1 MNHQLN
7 NEIFNKVFE
16 DVKDYEGFY
25 KISKNGEIWSCFYNK
40 IMSPQLSEDGYY
52 KIVLSK
58 KGLQKKCSIHRL
70 LALQYIP
77 NLENK
82 QEVDH
87 IDRNRIN
94 NSLSNLRWLNRY
106 ENMSNRK
113 DNLCLLNKQ
122 QLEQRKENKKK
133 YLAEYFKKTYP
144 LKQIELGIT
153 PRSEMTKTKQ
163 PDYRKKI
170 DKKIRENRTPEQKQ
184 LRLEKSREY
193 YKNGGLERQRLY
205 LQNKK
210 LNKSNNKDDL

>member
-1 MNHQLN
+1 MNRQLN

-25 KISKNGEIWSCFYNK
+25 KISKNGEIWSCCYKN
-40 IMSPQLSEDGYY
+40 IMSPQLSKDKYY
-52 KIVLSK
+52 KLTLIK
-58 KGLQKKCSIHRL
+58 KGLHKRCSIHRL

-82 QEVDH
+82 EQVDH
-87 IDRNRIN
+87 IDRNTLN
-94 NSLSNLRWLNRY
+94 NSLSNLRWVTRI
-106 ENMSNRK
+106 ENANNRK
-113 DNLCLLNKQ
+113 DNITDI
-122 QLEQRKENKKK
+122 EQWKEDKKK
-133 YLAEYFKKTYP
+133 YHAEWFKKNYP

-153 PRSEMTKTKQ
+153 PRCEMTKTKQ

-170 DKKIRENRTPEQKQ
+170 DKKIRETRTPEQKQ

-210 LNKSNNKDDL
+210 LTKINNAVDL

>member
-1 MNHQLN
+1 MNRRLN

-25 KISKNGEIWSCFYNK
+25 KISKNGEIWSCCYNK
-40 IMSPQLSEDGYY
+40 IMTPILSKDGYY
-52 KIVLSK
+52 KLSLCK
-58 KGLQKKCSIHRL
+58 KGLHKKCSIHRL

-82 QEVDH
+82 EEVDH
-87 IDRNRIN
+87 IDRNRLN
-94 NSLSNLRWLNRY
+94 NSLSNLKWVTRY
-106 ENMSNRK
+106 ENMNNRK
-113 DNLCLLNKQ
+113 DNITDM
-122 QLEQRKENKKK
+122 EQWKENKKK

-144 LKQIELGIT
+144 LKQVELGIT

-163 PDYRKKI
+163 PDYRKNI
-170 DKKIRENRTPEQKQ
+170 DKKVRENRTPEQKQ

-210 LNKSNNKDDL
+210 LTQTNSAVDL

>member
-1 MNHQLN
+1 MNLQLN

-25 KISKNGEIWSCFYNK
+25 KISKNGEIWSCCYEK
-40 IMSPQLSEDGYY
+40 IMSPQLCKDGYY
-52 KIVLSK
+52 KICLVK
-58 KGLQKKCSIHRL
+58 KGLQKRCSIHRL

-82 QEVDH
+82 EQVDH
-87 IDRNRIN
+87 IDRNTLN
-94 NSLSNLRWLNRY
+94 NSLSNLRWVTRK
-106 ENMSNRK
+106 ENGQNKSNNITDIVK
-113 DNLCLLNKQ
+113 W
-122 QLEQRKENKKK
+122 KENKKK
-133 YLAEYFKKTYP
+133 YHAEWFKKNYP

-163 PDYRKKI
+163 PDYKKKI

-210 LNKSNNKDDL
+210 LNQTNNNDNL